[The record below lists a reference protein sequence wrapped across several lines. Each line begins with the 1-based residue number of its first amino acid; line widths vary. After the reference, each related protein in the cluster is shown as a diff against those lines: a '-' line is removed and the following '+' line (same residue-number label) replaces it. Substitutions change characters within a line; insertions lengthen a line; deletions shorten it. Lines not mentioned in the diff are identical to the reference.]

1 MNEWVRWNQTLRPCR
16 IDNEERQR
24 PARRLRPTI
33 QLTTLFTPSRP
44 RNLTNK
50 GKKKEPPKE
59 PASRAPKTTPAR
71 QNPVVRLRRT
81 RSDESRRRSVR
92 HTSVCTPTRA
102 ERAPGHEPRVEKV
115 TRSTCPTPGKA
126 SYAPVRE
133 YPTQPNDERTPY
145 GINDH
150 GRRAHQQAADP
161 GGQRT
166 PLCAHHWLVRLARAW
181 SLLSCAPAEGR
192 QDAHWENWYA
202 RLHEHGDPEGD
213 IDSMSTHR
221 PTQRA
226 QPFRRI
232 TENDA
237 LIRWLGGL
245 QGWRTAVRDV
255 EGDSALKES
264 YDQRRDGLL
273 RNN

>member
-1 MNEWVRWNQTLRPCR
+1 MYTYEGRKG
-16 IDNEERQR
+16 
-24 PARRLRPTI
+24 ARAR
-33 QLTTLFTPSRP
+33 TPSREGHSFHVSHTRKSVICSCP
-44 RNLTNK
+44 RV
-50 GKKKEPPKE
+50 PD
-59 PASRAPKTTPAR
+59 PAK
-71 QNPVVRLRRT
+71 RRT
-81 RSDESRRRSVR
+81 N
-92 HTSVCTPTRA
+92 PI
-102 ERAPGHEPRVEKV
+102 RV
-115 TRSTCPTPGKA
+115 
-126 SYAPVRE
+126 
-133 YPTQPNDERTPY
+133 NDR
-145 GINDH
+145 

-181 SLLSCAPAEGR
+181 SLLLRAPAEGR

-255 EGDSALKES
+255 EGSSALKES

-273 RNN
+273 KDS